1 MKRLLSQALAAIA
14 CMLAAATGFAAE
26 APFKIG
32 LITPMTGP
40 FASTGKQHEV
50 GARLYMEQHGDEVA
64 GRKIQLIVRD
74 DGGVQPETTKRIAQ
88 ELIVKENVNV
98 LAGFGLTPLAFAA
111 APIATQAKI
120 PMIVMSAATLSIVE
134 RSPFIVRTSQNLP
147 QTTAPIADW
156 AIKND
161 IKKVV
166 TLVSDYGPG
175 HDAEKVFVARF
186 TDAGGTI
193 ADALRIPLQNPDFA
207 PFLQRVRDIKPDAVF
222 VFVPSGVGTPL
233 MKQFADRGLKE
244 AGIRLIGTGDM
255 LEDDLLPSMGD
266 EALGVITSHHYS
278 AAHDSPE
285 NKAYVE
291 AFKKFTDNRMRASFQ
306 SVQAYDGMHAIYEAL
321 RQAGPNATG
330 EQLLEAMK
338 GMKWTSPRGPVQID
352 ADNRDIIQ
360 DIYIRRTEMVNGELY
375 NTEFDKF
382 EQFVGPRDILGPSK

>member
-1 MKRLLSQALAAIA
+1 
-14 CMLAAATGFAAE
+14 MLAATSGFAAE

-40 FASTGKQHEV
+40 FASTGKQHEM

-64 GRKIQLIVRD
+64 GRKIQLILKD

-88 ELIVKENVNV
+88 ELVVKEHVNV

-111 APIATQAKI
+111 APVATQAKV

-175 HDAEKVFVARF
+175 HDAEKVFLKRF
-186 TDAGGTI
+186 TDAGGTV

-266 EALGVITSHHYS
+266 EALDVITSHHYS

-291 AFKKFTDNRMRASFQ
+291 AFSKFTNNQMRASFQ
-306 SVQAYDGMHAIYEAL
+306 SVQAYDGMHLIYEAL
-321 RQAGPNATG
+321 KKAGPDATG

-338 GMKWTSPRGPVQID
+338 GMQWTSPRGPVQID

-360 DIYIRRTEMVNGELY
+360 DIYIRRAEKVDGELY
-375 NTEFDKF
+375 NIEFDKF
-382 EQFVGPRDILGPSK
+382 EQFVGPRDILEPAK

>member
-1 MKRLLSQALAAIA
+1 MKRLLFQALAATA
-14 CMLAAATGFAAE
+14 CALAATSGFAAE

-40 FASTGKQHEV
+40 FASTGKQHEM
-50 GARLYMEQHGDEVA
+50 GARLYMDLHGDEVA
-64 GRKIQLIVRD
+64 GRKIQLILKD
-74 DGGVQPETTKRIAQ
+74 DGGVQPEVTKRIAQ
-88 ELIVKENVNV
+88 ELIVKEHVDV

-111 APIATQAKI
+111 APVATQAKV

-156 AIKND
+156 AIKNG

-175 HDAEKVFVARF
+175 HDAEKVFIKRF
-186 TDAGGTI
+186 GDAGGTV

-207 PFLQRVRDIKPDAVF
+207 PFLQRVRDIKPDAMF

-244 AGIRLIGTGDM
+244 AGIKLIGTGDM
-255 LEDDLLPSMGD
+255 LEDDLLPSMGN

-285 NKAYVE
+285 NKAYVA
-291 AFKKFTDNRMRASFQ
+291 AFSKFTNNQMRASFQ
-306 SVQAYDGMHAIYEAL
+306 SVQAYDGMHLIYEAL
-321 RQAGPNATG
+321 KKAGPNATG

-338 GMKWTSPRGPVQID
+338 GMKWLSPRGPVQID
-352 ADNRDIIQ
+352 AGNRDIIQ
-360 DIYIRRTEMVNGELY
+360 DIYIRRAEMVNGELY
-375 NTEFDKF
+375 NIEFDKF
-382 EQFVGPRDILGPSK
+382 EQFVGPRDILGPAK